1 MKLKSTIVKEK
12 EIKRSWHL
20 IDLSG
25 KTLGR
30 VSVDIARI
38 LMGKDKASFSFNRD
52 DGDYVVAINASQI
65 VTTGNKL
72 KDKIYY
78 HHTGYAG
85 HLREMSLKN
94 LLQKDARLVISH
106 GVAGM
111 LPKNTFRSRRLAR
124 LKIFNGDQHPYA
136 DKIK

>member
-20 IDLSG
+20 IDLAG

-30 VSVDIARI
+30 ISVEIARL
-38 LMGKDKASFSFNRD
+38 LMGKDKPSFSFNRD
-52 DGDYVVAINASQI
+52 DGDYVVAINARKI

-72 KDKIYY
+72 KNKIYY
-78 HHTGYAG
+78 HHSAFTG
-85 HLREMSLKN
+85 HLSEMSLKN
-94 LLQKDARLVISH
+94 LLEKDARLVISH

-124 LKIFNGDQHPYA
+124 LKIFNDSDHTYA

>member
-12 EIKRSWHL
+12 EITRSWHL

-30 VSVDIARI
+30 ISVEIARI
-38 LMGKDKASFSFNRD
+38 LMGKDKVSFSLNRD
-52 DGDYVVAINASQI
+52 DGDYVVAINASKI

-78 HHTGYAG
+78 HHTAYTG

-111 LPKNTFRSRRLAR
+111 LPKNTLRPRRLAR
-124 LKIFNGDQHPYA
+124 LKIFNDAAHPYA

>member
-1 MKLKSTIVKEK
+1 MKLKTTIVKEK
-12 EIKRSWHL
+12 EITRSWHL

-30 VSVDIARI
+30 VSVEIASL
-38 LMGKDKASFSFNRD
+38 LMGKNKATFSLNRD

-78 HHTGYAG
+78 HHTAYTG

-111 LPKNTFRSRRLAR
+111 LPKNTLRARRLTR
-124 LKIFNGDQHPYA
+124 LKVFNGASHPYA

>member
-1 MKLKSTIVKEK
+1 MKLKTSRVKDK
-12 EIKRSWHL
+12 EIVRKWHL
-20 IDLSG
+20 VDLSG
-25 KTLGR
+25 KILGR
-30 VSVDIARI
+30 ISVEIARL

-52 DGDYVVAINASQI
+52 DGDYVVAINASKI

-78 HHTGYAG
+78 HHTGFAG

-111 LPKNTFRSRRLAR
+111 LPKNTFRPRRLVR
-124 LKIFNGDQHPYA
+124 LKIFIGPEHPYA